1 MYTDIHYL
9 MSCFNCIILVNHA
22 DIIDSSLHHVCVYI
36 YMQITYD
43 TAVYQQL
50 NKYIYIYNRGDCDSK
65 NPQSSHYKY

>member
-22 DIIDSSLHHVCVYI
+22 DIIDSSLHHVCVCIYI
-36 YMQITYD
+36 YANNIYD

-50 NKYIYIYNRGDCDSK
+50 NKYIYI
-65 NPQSSHYKY
+65 